1 MPLGK
6 AYVSLAR
13 DGSVRAVCIIVDE
26 RQSTQAIRSLR
37 RSLPDAPIA
46 EMSVTQALAAMRA
59 HREIKPV
66 VTAPNVHAPR
76 RHRLRQGNI

>member
-1 MPLGK
+1 MSQSK

-26 RQSTQAIRSLR
+26 RQSKQAIRSLR

-59 HREIKPV
+59 HREIKSV
-66 VTAPNVHAPR
+66 VTAPKVHAPH
-76 RHRLRQGNI
+76 RHLLRQGNM